1 MPSYFDIIP
10 DRLNTEGSEEN
21 KPAVAWKR
29 KIYSVV
35 FESHT
40 PVGKIFDVVLFLLIL
55 SNILFLMLES
65 VPAISVIYY
74 SWFRALDFF
83 YMIIFT
89 VEYILRIICVKS
101 PKKYI
106 TSTYGIID
114 FLAIFPSYL
123 ELFLPRTHMLMIIR
137 SFRLLRAFRIFHMV
151 KFLDESRLLVL
162 ALLRSFHK
170 IIIFL
175 FFVLLLTMFMGS
187 FMYVLEN
194 DKNPGFSN
202 IPQSVYWAIVTIT
215 TVGYGDVAPVTAG
228 GKIMASFIMVL
239 GYAIIAVPTGIIT
252 ASAIRG
258 RGGDD
263 KIRKVDYQCPSCGKG
278 GHTKDA
284 DFCKYCGHRISEA

>member
-1 MPSYFDIIP
+1 MPSYFDIVP
-10 DRLNTEGSEEN
+10 DRLDANTSENN
-21 KPAVAWKR
+21 KPDIAWKR
-29 KIYSVV
+29 AIYSVV

-55 SNILFLMLES
+55 SNIFFLMLES
-65 VPAISVIYY
+65 VSAVSLIYH

-89 VEYILRIICVKS
+89 VEYVLRIICVKS

-123 ELFLPRTHMLMIIR
+123 ELVLPRMHMLMMIR
-137 SFRLLRAFRIFHMV
+137 SFRLLRAFRIFRMV
-151 KFLDESRLLVL
+151 KFLDESRLLVV

-175 FFVLLLTMFMGS
+175 FFVLLLTVFMGS
-187 FMYVLEN
+187 FMYVLEY

-252 ASAIRG
+252 ASAMR

-263 KIRKVDYQCPSCGKG
+263 TIKKVEFKCPSCGKG
-278 GHTKDA
+278 GHAKDA
-284 DFCKYCGHRISEA
+284 DYCKYCGHKIAEE

>member
-10 DRLNTEGSEEN
+10 DKLDAKSSENN
-21 KPAVAWKR
+21 KPDKGWKR
-29 KIYSVV
+29 VLYTVI

-40 PVGKIFDVVLFLLIL
+40 PAGKLFDVVLFILIL
-55 SNILFLMLES
+55 SNISCLMLES
-65 VPAISVIYY
+65 VAAVSLIYD
-74 SWFRALDFF
+74 SWFRALDII

-89 VEYILRIICVKS
+89 IEYVLRIICVKS

-123 ELFLPRTHMLMIIR
+123 ELLLPRMHMLMMIR
-137 SFRLLRAFRIFHMV
+137 SFRLLRAFRIFRMV

-175 FFVLLLTMFMGS
+175 FFVLLLTVFMGS
-187 FMYVLEN
+187 FMYVLEY

-215 TVGYGDVAPVTAG
+215 TVGYGDVAPVTAA

-252 ASAIRG
+252 ASALR

-263 KIRKVDYQCPSCGKG
+263 NIKKEVFKCPSCGKG

-284 DFCKYCGHRISEA
+284 DFCKYCGHKIAEE

>member
-10 DRLNTEGSEEN
+10 DKLDAKSSENN
-21 KPAVAWKR
+21 KPDKGWKR
-29 KIYSVV
+29 VLYTVI

-40 PVGKIFDVVLFLLIL
+40 PAGKLFDVVLFILIL
-55 SNILFLMLES
+55 SNIFCLMLES
-65 VPAISVIYY
+65 VTAVSLIYD
-74 SWFRALDFF
+74 SWFRALDII

-89 VEYILRIICVKS
+89 IEYVLRIICVKS

-123 ELFLPRTHMLMIIR
+123 ELLLPRMHMLMMIR
-137 SFRLLRAFRIFHMV
+137 SFRLLRAFRIFRMV

-175 FFVLLLTMFMGS
+175 FFVLLLTVFMGS
-187 FMYVLEN
+187 FMYVLEY

-202 IPQSVYWAIVTIT
+202 IPRSVYWAIVTIT
-215 TVGYGDVAPVTAG
+215 TVGYGDVAPVTAA

-252 ASAIRG
+252 ASALR

-263 KIRKVDYQCPSCGKG
+263 NIKKEVFKCPSCGKG
-278 GHTKDA
+278 GHTKEA
-284 DFCKYCGHRISEA
+284 DFCKYCGHKIAEE

>member
-10 DRLNTEGSEEN
+10 DKLDAKSSENN
-21 KPAVAWKR
+21 KPDKGWKR
-29 KIYSVV
+29 VLYTVI

-40 PVGKIFDVVLFLLIL
+40 PAGKLFDVVLFILIL
-55 SNILFLMLES
+55 SNIFCLMLES
-65 VPAISVIYY
+65 VTAVSLIYD
-74 SWFRALDFF
+74 SWFRALDII

-89 VEYILRIICVKS
+89 IEYVLRIICVKS

-123 ELFLPRTHMLMIIR
+123 ELLLPRMHMLMMIR
-137 SFRLLRAFRIFHMV
+137 SFRLLRAFRIFRMV

-175 FFVLLLTMFMGS
+175 FFVLLLTVFMGS
-187 FMYVLEN
+187 FMYVLEY

-215 TVGYGDVAPVTAG
+215 TVGYGDVAPVTAA

-252 ASAIRG
+252 ASALR

-263 KIRKVDYQCPSCGKG
+263 NIKKEVFKCPSCGKG
-278 GHTKDA
+278 GHTKEA
-284 DFCKYCGHRISEA
+284 DFCKYCGHKIAEE

>member
-10 DRLNTEGSEEN
+10 DKLDAKSSENN
-21 KPAVAWKR
+21 KPDKGWKR
-29 KIYSVV
+29 VLYTVI

-40 PVGKIFDVVLFLLIL
+40 PAGKLFDVVLFILIL
-55 SNILFLMLES
+55 SNIFCLMLES
-65 VPAISVIYY
+65 VAAVSLIYD
-74 SWFRALDFF
+74 SWFRALDII

-89 VEYILRIICVKS
+89 IEYVLRIICVKS

-123 ELFLPRTHMLMIIR
+123 ELLLPRMHMLMMIR
-137 SFRLLRAFRIFHMV
+137 SFRLLRAFRIFRMV

-175 FFVLLLTMFMGS
+175 FFVLLLTVFMGS
-187 FMYVLEN
+187 FMYVLEY

-215 TVGYGDVAPVTAG
+215 TVGYGDVAPVTAA

-252 ASAIRG
+252 ASALR

-263 KIRKVDYQCPSCGKG
+263 NIKKEVFKCPSCGKG
-278 GHTKDA
+278 GHTKEA
-284 DFCKYCGHRISEA
+284 DFCKYCGHKIAEE

>member
-10 DRLNTEGSEEN
+10 DKLDAKSSENN
-21 KPAVAWKR
+21 KPDKGWKR
-29 KIYSVV
+29 VLYTVI

-40 PVGKIFDVVLFLLIL
+40 PAGKLFDVVLFILIL
-55 SNILFLMLES
+55 SNIFCLMLES
-65 VPAISVIYY
+65 VAAVSLIYD
-74 SWFRALDFF
+74 SWFRALDII

-89 VEYILRIICVKS
+89 IEYVLRIICVKS

-123 ELFLPRTHMLMIIR
+123 ELLLPRMHMLMMIR
-137 SFRLLRAFRIFHMV
+137 SFRLLRAFRIFRMV

-175 FFVLLLTMFMGS
+175 FFVLLLTVFMGS
-187 FMYVLEN
+187 FMYVLEY

-215 TVGYGDVAPVTAG
+215 TVGYGDVAPVTAA

-252 ASAIRG
+252 ASALR

-263 KIRKVDYQCPSCGKG
+263 NIKKEVFKCPSCGKG

-284 DFCKYCGHRISEA
+284 DFCKYCGHKIAEE